1 MNKTTDTIFS
11 KRFKT
16 TLEIFQS
23 YCQSR
28 GQSLNQIKKDR
39 NSNKS
44 CITKYQSIRELK
56 SEQYR
61 KDSYFSRS
69 SRKNTLMNKKKEES
83 TLILKHSEL
92 IELIKL
98 KLSSTTNEQLR
109 MKTEYTENRHNNKT
123 SIPSRRH
130 F

>member
-1 MNKTTDTIFS
+1 
-11 KRFKT
+11 
-16 TLEIFQS
+16 
-23 YCQSR
+23 
-28 GQSLNQIKKDR
+28 
-39 NSNKS
+39 
-44 CITKYQSIRELK
+44 
-56 SEQYR
+56 
-61 KDSYFSRS
+61 
-69 SRKNTLMNKKKEES
+69 MNKKKEES

-130 F
+130 FEFVNLNNKSIDFGKSFKKKKIDLVVKNSKYAPIPKQIQKDCNTEVIISLKKRPNSAIITNNRNPVIIV